1 MLAKKGGK
9 LMNSNQIYRK
19 TMPFVWA
26 KLMLGLVTVAISIVL
41 FAILMGLGWLFN
53 SDGLTVIMFIIWV
66 SAVGVVRF
74 ALMHYLGYLVK
85 VGHVAVIIEAL
96 TTGLIPD
103 NQVEFGKKKVTERFV
118 TSNIYFTVDM
128 LVSGAVK
135 QIQRVVEKAGNA
147 LDFIP
152 GIGAVVGLAKFFID
166 IFLGYI
172 DECCLGYTFYKK
184 EQGAFKSAADGV
196 VIYAQNWKKIIKD
209 AFKTMV
215 LAVVALIVLVLI
227 TFVALGLLFRILH
240 WSGFVAFVIACF
252 IAWAIKFSFIDSY
265 ILVKMMSSY
274 MEVAPMTQ
282 ITNDL
287 YSKLSNMS
295 TKFKELLNKGQVEQ
309 PSPQQDQAPAGDVPE
324 ENDTP
329 LPSTIAQ
336 VKTVFCGQCGEK
348 NDVGTKFCGSCGAK
362 IG

>member
-1 MLAKKGGK
+1 
-9 LMNSNQIYRK
+9 MNSSQIYRK
-19 TMPFVWA
+19 TMPFVRA
-26 KLMLGLVTVAISIVL
+26 KLMLALVTVAVSAVL

-66 SAVGVVRF
+66 SAVGAVRF

-85 VGHVAVIIEAL
+85 VGHVAVIIEAI
-96 TTGLIPD
+96 TTGQIPD

-118 TSNIYFTVDM
+118 TSNIYFAVDM

-152 GIGAVVGLAKFFID
+152 GIGAVVGLTKFFID

-215 LAVVALIVLVLI
+215 LAVVAFIVLVLI

-274 MEVAPMTQ
+274 MEVAPTTE
-282 ITNDL
+282 ITIDL

-295 TKFKELLNKGQVEQ
+295 TKFKELLDKGQEEQ
-309 PSPQQDQAPAGDVPE
+309 PSPQPAQAPSGDVPE
-324 ENDTP
+324 QNDNP
-329 LPSTIAQ
+329 LPSTVTQ
-336 VKTVFCGQCGEK
+336 TKMVFCGQCGEK
-348 NDVGTKFCGSCGAK
+348 NDEGTKFCGSCGAK

>member
-1 MLAKKGGK
+1 
-9 LMNSNQIYRK
+9 MNASQIYRK

-26 KLMLGLVTVAISIVL
+26 KLMLGLIVVAVSVVL

-53 SDGLTVIMFIIWV
+53 SGGVTAIMFIIWV

-74 ALMHYLGYLVK
+74 VLMHYLGYLVK
-85 VGHVAVIIEAL
+85 AGHVAVITEAV

-118 TSNIYFTVDM
+118 TSNIFFTIDM

-152 GIGAVVGLAKFFID
+152 GIEAVVGLAKLFID
-166 IFLGYI
+166 ISLGYI

-184 EQGAFKSAADGV
+184 EQGTFKSAADGV
-196 VIYAQNWKKIIKD
+196 VIYAQNWKKLMKN
-209 AFKTMV
+209 AVKTMV
-215 LAVVALIVLVLI
+215 LVVAALIGIVLI
-227 TFVALGLLFRILH
+227 TFVLLGLLFRVLH
-240 WSGFVAFVIACF
+240 WSGFFAFVIACF

-265 ILVKMMSSY
+265 ILVNMMTSY
-274 MEVAPMTQ
+274 LELAPTTQ
-282 ITNDL
+282 ITYDL
-287 YSKLSNMS
+287 YDKLSNMS
-295 TKFKELLNKGQVEQ
+295 SKFKELFNNGQQEQ
-309 PSPQQDQAPAGDVPE
+309 PSPQTANAATHDVPE
-324 ENDTP
+324 QNENS
-329 LPSTIAQ
+329 LPSPIAQ

-348 NDVGTKFCGSCGAK
+348 NDDGTKFCGSCGAK